1 MSESDDLARS
11 WIGTSTRAFGRLVIV
26 ESMEET
32 RDLIRGIE
40 ALAAETPDHHA
51 FREAA
56 DPLLRTTIGY
66 DVAAWA
72 SIDPATLLFTSC
84 DVLTPAGPGG
94 NSPERERALF
104 ASEFKGEDPL
114 TFTKILQTGQTV
126 TRLRAQVPDVSTVER
141 YRNLMEP
148 AGVVDEM
155 RVMATD
161 RWGVWGAII
170 LYRSQQWGTFDSD
183 SQAKAETVAGK
194 LASAFRHAFLRSSI
208 GAATI
213 PRPPGSLTLDRKG
226 GLATTSGPAERWLD
240 TLTSSQ
246 VSGAL
251 HALRHGVEEE
261 GTTRILVSGQD
272 GPVMFHAHRRKGSD
286 DEVSVIVERPRP
298 VEIADV
304 IMSAHGLTPREEA
317 VTRELCRGRT
327 NRQISADLEISP
339 YTVEDHLKS
348 VYSKFGVASR
358 HELLH
363 LLYSR
368 YYQPQRAQD
377 QTPGP
382 YGYFLSE

>member
-1 MSESDDLARS
+1 MS
-11 WIGTSTRAFGRLVIV
+11 GRPVMV
-26 ESMEET
+26 ESMTET

-40 ALAAETPDHHA
+40 TLAVETTDHHA

-56 DPLLRTTIGY
+56 DPLLREAIGY

-94 NSPERERALF
+94 NSPEREEALF

-114 TFTKILQTGQTV
+114 TFTKILQAGRTV
-126 TRLRAQVPDVSTVER
+126 TRLRAEVPDISTVER

-148 AGVVDEM
+148 VGVVDEM

-170 LYRSQQWGTFDSD
+170 LYRSQRWDAFDPG
-183 SQAKAETVAGK
+183 SQAKAESVAEK
-194 LASAFRHAFLRSSI
+194 LAAAFRHAFLRSAI
-208 GAATI
+208 GAETI
-213 PRPPGSLTLDRKG
+213 PRPPGSLTLDQSG
-226 GLATTSGPAERWLD
+226 GLAATSGPAERWLD
-240 TLTSSQ
+240 TLSSSQ

-251 HALRHGVEEE
+251 RALRHGVEEE

-272 GPVMFHAHRRKGSD
+272 GPVMFHAHRRKGGNE
-286 DEVSVIVERPRP
+286 EVSVIVECPRP

-304 IMSAHGLTPREEA
+304 IMSAHGLTPREAA

-327 NRQISADLEISP
+327 NRQISADLDISP

-348 VYSKFGVASR
+348 VYPKFGVASR
-358 HELLH
+358 SELLH

-368 YYQPQRAQD
+368 FYQPQRAKD

-382 YGYFLSE
+382 YGYFLSD